1 MPNLVVVGMK
11 LSLVM
16 GLLSAV
22 FILLFIHYYSHLVVS
37 PEPTGKEP
45 PEKSKLVLSQAWYQN
60 LLELSSLLLV
70 IHCIALAIF
79 LYDLHV
85 TTRRSEGLSWTTKL
99 SRASCGVTLGLN
111 LVLALF
117 LLSYTQLYPTYVDRG
132 WLHIYPSTY
141 VTGGSYS
148 LHGRIGRAFTALS
161 SMAIAF
167 NIATL
172 TGFWWGSDPLEIKA
186 GVDG

>member
-1 MPNLVVVGMK
+1 MQNLVVVGMK

-22 FILLFIHYYSHLVVS
+22 FILLFIQYYSHLVVS

-60 LLELSSLLLV
+60 LLELSSLLCMV
-70 IHCIALAIF
+70 HSIALALF

-85 TTRRSEGLSWTTKL
+85 AARQRDEFGWTTNV

-111 LVLALF
+111 LVLAVF

-132 WLHIYPSTY
+132 WVHIYPSTY

-172 TGFWWGSDPLEIKA
+172 AGFWWGSEPLGIK
-186 GVDG
+186 V